1 MTQDDATFAHA
12 VRLVEALIFASSDP
26 VSDVQI
32 AEAVGESGDVDAVTE
47 TLRAAYEARGVQL
60 VRVAEGWAFRTA
72 PDLSKALDAV
82 KVEPRKLSR
91 AALETLAIVAYHQP
105 VTRADI
111 EDIRGV
117 SVSRGTL
124 DQLLEIGWI
133 GLRGR
138 RRAPGR
144 PITYGTTPAFL
155 DHFGLAALDDLPGL
169 AEMKAA
175 GLLDPRLADALD
187 EVRPRAE
194 ADDEDPLD
202 DADQAAF
209 VLDAFEPGTENNA

>member
-1 MTQDDATFAHA
+1 MTEHDAAFAHK
-12 VRLVEALIFASSDP
+12 VRLVEALIFASSEPVADAQIADV
-26 VSDVQI
+26 VSDAGD
-32 AEAVGESGDVDAVTE
+32 AEAVVE
-47 TLRAAYEARGVQL
+47 TLRAAYDARGVQF
-60 VRVAEGWAFRTA
+60 VRVAGGWAFRTA
-72 PDLSKALDAV
+72 PDLCQELDAV

-144 PITYGTTPAFL
+144 PITYGTTLAFL

-187 EVRPRAE
+187 EVRPRVD

-202 DADQAAF
+202 DAEQAAF
-209 VLDAFEPGTENNA
+209 VLDAFAPETENEA